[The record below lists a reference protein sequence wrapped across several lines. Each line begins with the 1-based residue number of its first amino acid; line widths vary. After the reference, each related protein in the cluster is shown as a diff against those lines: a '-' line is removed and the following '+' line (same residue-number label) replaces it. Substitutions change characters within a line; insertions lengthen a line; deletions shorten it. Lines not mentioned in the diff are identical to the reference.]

1 MYCVIGA
8 HVCENC
14 DGPIPAY
21 YGSYNNLTLAQR
33 AVRRAYLQIEHGI
46 TDEDDAEQIAVVG
59 GADRYAEIQA
69 EATRYSRLAYEFPQ
83 RVAET
88 DTIWI
93 VNAQEWN

>member
-1 MYCVIGA
+1 MYIVLGA

-21 YGSYNNLTLAQR
+21 YGSYSNLTLAQR
-33 AVRRAYLQIEHGI
+33 AVRRAYLQIVHGVTEEEAATY
-46 TDEDDAEQIAVVG
+46 TDMINAEYMEAAQRDATAV
-59 GADRYAEIQA
+59 
-69 EATRYSRLAYEFPQ
+69 SLLAYEFPQ